1 MAPNPELSELG
12 PDQLDRP
19 VEAVASG
26 EWRWLPH
33 RRLALGLRSTPIPAF
48 LFVGLGMALGPA
60 GINLL
65 GPSAL
70 GEVQALVWVA
80 LAVIGVFVGLGLAN
94 RPADMVG
101 RAYLSGALIA
111 LVTIP
116 LLGGGLYLLL
126 VQATAPVAGHVLAGA
141 GLIAICASVSA
152 ALHTADTNRADL
164 RRAAYLA
171 DLDDVPLLVAGVAV
185 VAALAG
191 EGVAL
196 RLAVTIAGG
205 AAIGLTGW
213 LLFERADPAERGL
226 FVAGTVLCLAGT
238 GAYLG
243 TSPLLSGCVAA
254 LLWVAMPGPADRITA
269 RDLQWMQHPLVALLL
284 VIAGATVEWSAVVL
298 WLTACTVIL
307 RIAAKLL
314 ASLAVTRV
322 SALSPGLLA
331 TVLLQPGVL
340 GIALAL
346 NAGQLLGPDYLWV
359 VSTVTVSVALSEML
373 APFLAQTYEGAA

>member
-19 VEAVASG
+19 VEAVATG

-33 RRLALGLRSTPIPAF
+33 RRLALGLRSTPVPAF
-48 LFVGLGMALGPA
+48 LFVGLGTALGPV

-70 GEVQALVWVA
+70 AEVQALVWVA

-101 RAYLSGALIA
+101 RAYLSGGLIA

-141 GLIAICASVSA
+141 GLIAICASASA
-152 ALHTADTNRADL
+152 ALHTADTSRPDV

-226 FVAGTVLCLAGT
+226 FVAGTVLCLAGV

-284 VIAGATVEWSAVVL
+284 VIAGATVEWNAVVL

-322 SALSPGLLA
+322 SVLPPGLLA

-373 APFLAQTYEGAA
+373 APFLAQSYEGAA